1 MTTFSL
7 RRLRLRSGEELREE
21 EELALAPFELGGQR
35 YLPVPDRVPAA
46 LEITRASSGTVF
58 VLRFHARVH
67 GPCQRCLA
75 DAVVDREIGGREYQ
89 ASDPGAGE
97 ELRSP
102 YVRDEQ
108 LDLSGWARDL
118 LALALPDQILCREDC
133 AGLCAV
139 CGRDLNADPHEHAD
153 ERADPR
159 WAALEGLREQL

>member
-7 RRLRLRSGEELREE
+7 RRLRLRSGEEHAEE
-21 EELALAPFELGGQR
+21 QEVALEPFELGGER

-46 LEITRASSGTVF
+46 LEITRASSGSVF

-67 GPCQRCLA
+67 GPCHRCLA
-75 DAVVDREIGGREYQ
+75 DAVVDRSLSGREYQ
-89 ASDPGAGE
+89 ASDPGAEE

-118 LALALPDQILCREDC
+118 LALALPDQILCRDDC

-139 CGRDLNADPHEHAD
+139 CGRDLNVEPHEHAE
-153 ERADPR
+153 ERSDPR